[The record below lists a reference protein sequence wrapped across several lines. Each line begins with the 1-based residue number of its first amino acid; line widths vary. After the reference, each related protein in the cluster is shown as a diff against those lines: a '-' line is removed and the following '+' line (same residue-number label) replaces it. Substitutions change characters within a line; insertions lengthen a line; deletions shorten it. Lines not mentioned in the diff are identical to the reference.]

1 MNKALA
7 NMPTTIQI
15 DGSQGEGGGQILRTA
30 LALSMI
36 TGQAFELINI
46 RAGRRKSGLMRQHLV
61 CVQASQEISQ
71 AYVEGAELH
80 SQRLYFKPQQIKS
93 GKYQFQIGS
102 AGSTTLV
109 LQTLLPALLL
119 QNQASELTIS
129 GGTHNP
135 LAPTA
140 DFIEQCFLPALKKLG
155 IEAEFKLNKAG
166 FFPVGAGEIYIKIQ
180 PWQHRNKLSLLDR
193 GALQSIGAFAAVL
206 NLAEEAQIAQRELA
220 ILNQKLKLDTQK
232 QFRLNGISQGN
243 TLYVKIKYENNVQ
256 LFTALGEMRKS
267 AEQIA
272 NHLAEQVTQY
282 MKSNA
287 AVDEYLADQLLL
299 PLALGQGGE
308 FTAQCISEHTRT
320 QAAMI
325 EKFIDCDIEFI
336 ELDKTLFQVNVKN
349 AVFSYAKYCISDKF
363 TDLQLANPNLLYLRV
378 Q

>member
-7 NMPTTIQI
+7 NMPATIQI

-46 RAGRRKSGLMRQHLV
+46 RAGRKKPGLMRQHLV
-61 CVQASQEISQ
+61 CVQASQHISQ

-80 SQRLYFKPQQIKS
+80 SQRLYFASQHVQS

-119 QNQASELTIS
+119 QNEASDLTIS

-140 DFIEQCFLPALKKLG
+140 DFIEHCFLPALEKLG
-155 IEAEFKLNKAG
+155 IEVEFKLNKAG
-166 FFPVGAGEIYIKIQ
+166 FFPIGAGEIQIMIQ

-193 GALQSIGAFAAVL
+193 GALQTTEAFAAVL
-206 NLAEEAQIAQRELA
+206 NLSEEAQIAQRELA
-220 ILNQKLKLDTQK
+220 TLNKRLKLDTQQ
-232 QFRLNGISQGN
+232 QFHLNGISQGN
-243 TLYVKIKYENNVQ
+243 TAYVKVEHQQHIQ

-272 NHLAEQVTQY
+272 NHLAEQVKQY
-282 MKSNA
+282 IASQA
-287 AVDEYLADQLLL
+287 VVDEYLADQLLL

-308 FTAQCISEHTRT
+308 FTAQCISEHART

-325 EKFIDCDIEFI
+325 EKFIDCEIEFI
-336 ELDKTLFQVNVKN
+336 ELNKNLFQVKVNHGSK
-349 AVFSYAKYCISDKF
+349 
-363 TDLQLANPNLLYLRV
+363 T
-378 Q
+378 

>member
-7 NMPTTIQI
+7 NMPAAIQI

-46 RAGRRKSGLMRQHLV
+46 RAGRKKPGLMRQHLV
-61 CVQASQEISQ
+61 CVQASQHISQ
-71 AYVEGAELH
+71 AYVQGAELH
-80 SQRLYFKPQQIKS
+80 SQRLFFAPQHVQS

-119 QNQASELTIS
+119 QNKASELTIS

-135 LAPTA
+135 LAPTT
-140 DFIEQCFLPALKKLG
+140 DFIEQCFLPVLEKLG
-155 IEAEFKLNKAG
+155 IAVEFKLNKAG
-166 FFPVGAGEIYIKIQ
+166 FFPIGAGEIQIKIQ
-180 PWQHRNKLSLLDR
+180 PWQHRNKLNLLDR
-193 GALQSIGAFAAVL
+193 GTLQTTKAFAAVL
-206 NLAEEAQIAQRELA
+206 NLSEEAQIAQRELA
-220 ILNQKLKLDTQK
+220 TLNKRLKLDTQQ
-232 QFRLNGISQGN
+232 QFHLNGISQGN
-243 TLYVKIKYENNVQ
+243 TVYVKVEHQHHNQ

-272 NHLAEQVTQY
+272 NHLAEQVKQY
-282 MKSNA
+282 LESNA
-287 AVDEYLADQLLL
+287 SVDEYLADQLLL

-325 EKFIDCDIEFI
+325 EKFIDCEIEFI
-336 ELDKTLFQVNVKN
+336 ELDQNLFQVTVKVKE
-349 AVFSYAKYCISDKF
+349 AHS
-363 TDLQLANPNLLYLRV
+363 
-378 Q
+378 

>member
-7 NMPTTIQI
+7 NMPATIQI

-46 RAGRRKSGLMRQHLV
+46 RAGRKKPGLMRQHLV
-61 CVQASQEISQ
+61 CVQASQHISQ

-80 SQRLYFKPQQIKS
+80 SQRLYFAPQHIQS

-119 QNQASELTIS
+119 QNEASELTIS

-140 DFIEQCFLPALKKLG
+140 DFIEHCFLPALEKLG
-155 IEAEFKLNKAG
+155 IKVEFKLNKAG
-166 FFPVGAGEIYIKIQ
+166 FFPIGAGEIQIKIQ
-180 PWQHRNKLSLLDR
+180 PWQHRNKLNLLDR
-193 GALQSIGAFAAVL
+193 GILQSTEAFAAVL
-206 NLAEEAQIAQRELA
+206 NLSEEAQIAQRELA
-220 ILNQKLKLDTQK
+220 TLNKRLKLDTQQ
-232 QFRLNGISQGN
+232 QFHLNGISQGN
-243 TLYVKIKYENNVQ
+243 TVYVKVKHQHHVE

-272 NHLAEQVTQY
+272 NHLAEQVKRYIASQ
-282 MKSNA
+282 A
-287 AVDEYLADQLLL
+287 VVDEYLADQLLL

-308 FTAQCISEHTRT
+308 FTAHCISEHTRT
-320 QAAMI
+320 QAVMI
-325 EKFIDCDIEFI
+325 EKFIDCEIEFI
-336 ELDKTLFQVNVKN
+336 ELDKNLFQALVK
-349 AVFSYAKYCISDKF
+349 V
-363 TDLQLANPNLLYLRV
+363 
-378 Q
+378 

>member
-1 MNKALA
+1 VNKALA
-7 NMPTTIQI
+7 NMPATIQI

-46 RAGRRKSGLMRQHLV
+46 RAGRKKSGLMRQHLV
-61 CVQASQEISQ
+61 CVQASQQISQ
-71 AYVEGAELH
+71 AYIEGAELH
-80 SQRLYFKPQQIKS
+80 SQRLYFAPQHVQS

-102 AGSTTLV
+102 AGSTSLV

-119 QNQASELTIS
+119 QNEASELTIS

-140 DFIEQCFLPALKKLG
+140 DFIEHCFLPCLKKLG
-155 IEAEFKLNKAG
+155 IGVDFTLNKAG
-166 FFPVGAGEIYIKIQ
+166 FFPIGAGEIQVTIQ
-180 PWQHRNKLSLLDR
+180 PWLDRKKLDLLDF
-193 GALQSIGAFAAVL
+193 GSLQTIEAFAAVL
-206 NLAEEAQIAQRELA
+206 NLSEEAQISQRELA
-220 ILNQKLKLDTQK
+220 TLNKRLTLNSQQHFHLK
-232 QFRLNGISQGN
+232 GISQGN
-243 TLYVKIKYENNVQ
+243 TVYVKVEHQHHTQ

-272 NHLAEQVTQY
+272 NNLAEDVKY
-282 MKSNA
+282 YLNSKA

-299 PLALGQGGE
+299 PLALGQGGR

-325 EKFIDCDIEFI
+325 EKFIDCNIEFI
-336 ELDKTLFQVNVKN
+336 ELGQTQFQVNVHVK
-349 AVFSYAKYCISDKF
+349 
-363 TDLQLANPNLLYLRV
+363 
-378 Q
+378 

>member
-7 NMPTTIQI
+7 NMPATIQI

-46 RAGRRKSGLMRQHLV
+46 RAGRKKPGLMRQHLV
-61 CVQASQEISQ
+61 CVQASQHISQ

-80 SQRLYFKPQQIKS
+80 SQHLYFAPQHVQN

-119 QNQASELTIS
+119 QNEASELTIF

-140 DFIEQCFLPALKKLG
+140 DFIEHCFLPALEKLG
-155 IEAEFKLNKAG
+155 IKVEFKLNKAG
-166 FFPVGAGEIYIKIQ
+166 FFPIGAGEIQIKIQ
-180 PWQHRNKLSLLDR
+180 PWQHRNKLNLLDR
-193 GALQSIGAFAAVL
+193 GTLQSTEAFAAVL
-206 NLAEEAQIAQRELA
+206 NLSEEAQIAQRELA
-220 ILNQKLKLDTQK
+220 TLNKRLKLDTQQ
-232 QFRLNGISQGN
+232 QFHLNGISQGN
-243 TLYVKIKYENNVQ
+243 TAYVKVAHQNHVQ
-256 LFTALGEMRKS
+256 LFTTLGEMRKS

-272 NHLAEQVTQY
+272 NHLAEQVKRYIASQ
-282 MKSNA
+282 A
-287 AVDEYLADQLLL
+287 VVDEYLADQLLL

-320 QAAMI
+320 QAVMI
-325 EKFIDCDIEFI
+325 EKFIDCEIEFI
-336 ELDKTLFQVNVKN
+336 ELDKNLFQIIVK
-349 AVFSYAKYCISDKF
+349 V
-363 TDLQLANPNLLYLRV
+363 
-378 Q
+378 

>member
-7 NMPTTIQI
+7 NMPATIQI

-46 RAGRRKSGLMRQHLV
+46 RAGRKKPGLMRQHLV
-61 CVQASQEISQ
+61 CVQASQHISQ

-80 SQRLYFKPQQIKS
+80 SQRLYFAPQHVQS

-119 QNQASELTIS
+119 QNEASELTIS

-140 DFIEQCFLPALKKLG
+140 DFIEQCFLPVLEKLG
-155 IEAEFKLNKAG
+155 ITVEFKLNKAG
-166 FFPVGAGEIYIKIQ
+166 FFPIGAGEIQIKIQ
-180 PWQHRNKLSLLDR
+180 PWQHRNKLNLLDR
-193 GALQSIGAFAAVL
+193 GTLQTTKAFAAVL
-206 NLAEEAQIAQRELA
+206 NLSEEAQIAQRELA
-220 ILNQKLKLDTQK
+220 TLNKRLKLDTQQ
-232 QFRLNGISQGN
+232 QFHLNGISQGN
-243 TLYVKIKYENNVQ
+243 TVYVKVEHQHHIQ

-272 NHLAEQVTQY
+272 NHLAEQVKQY
-282 MKSNA
+282 LESNA
-287 AVDEYLADQLLL
+287 SVDEYLADQLLL

-320 QAAMI
+320 QATMI
-325 EKFIDCDIEFI
+325 EKFINCEIKFI
-336 ELDKTLFQVNVKN
+336 ELNQNLFQVTVKVKE
-349 AVFSYAKYCISDKF
+349 AHS
-363 TDLQLANPNLLYLRV
+363 
-378 Q
+378 

>member
-1 MNKALA
+1 V
-7 NMPTTIQI
+7 T
-15 DGSQGEGGGQILRTA
+15 
-30 LALSMI
+30 
-36 TGQAFELINI
+36 
-46 RAGRRKSGLMRQHLV
+46 
-61 CVQASQEISQ
+61 
-71 AYVEGAELH
+71 
-80 SQRLYFKPQQIKS
+80 
-93 GKYQFQIGS
+93 
-102 AGSTTLV
+102 
-109 LQTLLPALLL
+109 
-119 QNQASELTIS
+119 
-129 GGTHNP
+129 
-135 LAPTA
+135 
-140 DFIEQCFLPALKKLG
+140 
-155 IEAEFKLNKAG
+155 LNK
-166 FFPVGAGEIYIKIQ
+166 
-180 PWQHRNKLSLLDR
+180 
-193 GALQSIGAFAAVL
+193 
-206 NLAEEAQIAQRELA
+206 
-220 ILNQKLKLDTQK
+220 KLKLDTQK

>member
-7 NMPTTIQI
+7 NMPATIQI

-46 RAGRRKSGLMRQHLV
+46 RAGRKKPGLMRQHLV
-61 CVQASQEISQ
+61 CVQASQHISQ

-80 SQRLYFKPQQIKS
+80 SQHLYFAPQHVQN

-119 QNQASELTIS
+119 QNEASELTIF

-140 DFIEQCFLPALKKLG
+140 DFIEHCFLPALEKLG
-155 IEAEFKLNKAG
+155 IKVEFKLNKAG
-166 FFPVGAGEIYIKIQ
+166 FFPIGAGEIQIKIQ
-180 PWQHRNKLSLLDR
+180 PWQHRNKLNLLDR
-193 GALQSIGAFAAVL
+193 GTLQSTEAFAAVL
-206 NLAEEAQIAQRELA
+206 NLSEEAQIAQRELA
-220 ILNQKLKLDTQK
+220 TLNKRLKLDTQQ
-232 QFRLNGISQGN
+232 QFHLNGISQGN
-243 TLYVKIKYENNVQ
+243 TAYVKVAHQNHVQ
-256 LFTALGEMRKS
+256 LFTTLGEMRKS

-272 NHLAEQVTQY
+272 NHLAEQVKRYIASQ
-282 MKSNA
+282 A
-287 AVDEYLADQLLL
+287 VVDEYLADQLLL

-320 QAAMI
+320 QAVMI
-325 EKFIDCDIEFI
+325 EKFIDCEIEFI
-336 ELDKTLFQVNVKN
+336 ELDKNLFQVIVK
-349 AVFSYAKYCISDKF
+349 V
-363 TDLQLANPNLLYLRV
+363 
-378 Q
+378 

>member
-7 NMPTTIQI
+7 NMPATIQI

-46 RAGRRKSGLMRQHLV
+46 RAGRKKPGLMRQHLV
-61 CVQASQEISQ
+61 CVQASQHISQ

-80 SQRLYFKPQQIKS
+80 SQRLYFAPQHVQS

-119 QNQASELTIS
+119 KNEASDLTIS

-140 DFIEQCFLPALKKLG
+140 DFIEHCFLPALGKLG
-155 IEAEFKLNKAG
+155 IEVEFKLNKAG
-166 FFPVGAGEIYIKIQ
+166 FFPIGAGEIQIKIQ
-180 PWQHRNKLSLLDR
+180 PWQHRNKLNLLDR
-193 GALQSIGAFAAVL
+193 GTLQNTEAFAAVL
-206 NLAEEAQIAQRELA
+206 NLSEEAQIAQRELA
-220 ILNQKLKLDTQK
+220 TLNKRLKLDTQQ
-232 QFRLNGISQGN
+232 QFHLNGISQGN
-243 TLYVKIKYENNVQ
+243 TAYVKVEHKNHVQ

-272 NHLAEQVTQY
+272 NHLAEQVKQY
-282 MKSNA
+282 IVSRA

-308 FTAQCISEHTRT
+308 FTAQCMSEHTRT
-320 QAAMI
+320 QATMI
-325 EKFIDCDIEFI
+325 EKFIDCEIEFI
-336 ELDKTLFQVNVKN
+336 EVDKMLFQVKVNVE
-349 AVFSYAKYCISDKF
+349 
-363 TDLQLANPNLLYLRV
+363 
-378 Q
+378 

>member
-1 MNKALA
+1 
-7 NMPTTIQI
+7 MPATIQI

-46 RAGRRKSGLMRQHLV
+46 RAGRKKPGLMRQHLV
-61 CVQASQEISQ
+61 CVQASQQISQ

-80 SQRLYFKPQQIKS
+80 SQRLYFAPQHVQS

-119 QNQASELTIS
+119 QNEASDLTIS

-140 DFIEQCFLPALKKLG
+140 DFIEHCFLPALEKLG
-155 IEAEFKLNKAG
+155 IKVEFKLNKAG
-166 FFPVGAGEIYIKIQ
+166 FFPIGAGEIQITIQ
-180 PWQHRNKLSLLDR
+180 PWQHRNKLNLLDR
-193 GALQSIGAFAAVL
+193 STLQSTEAFAAVL
-206 NLAEEAQIAQRELA
+206 NLSEEAQIAQRELA
-220 ILNQKLKLDTQK
+220 TLNKRLNLDTQQ
-232 QFRLNGISQGN
+232 QFYLNGISQGN
-243 TLYVKIKYENNVQ
+243 TMYVKVAYTHHIQ

-272 NHLAEQVTQY
+272 NHLAEQVKQY
-282 MKSNA
+282 INSQA
-287 AVDEYLADQLLL
+287 VVDEYLADQLLL

-325 EKFIDCDIEFI
+325 EKFIDCEIEFI
-336 ELDKTLFQVNVKN
+336 ELDRNLFQVKV
-349 AVFSYAKYCISDKF
+349 
-363 TDLQLANPNLLYLRV
+363 NLDNKA
-378 Q
+378 

>member
-7 NMPTTIQI
+7 NMPATIQI

-46 RAGRRKSGLMRQHLV
+46 RAGRKKPGLMRQHLV
-61 CVQASQEISQ
+61 CVQASQHISQ

-80 SQRLYFKPQQIKS
+80 SQRLYFAPQHVQS

-119 QNQASELTIS
+119 QNESSELTIS

-140 DFIEQCFLPALKKLG
+140 DFIEHCFLPALEKLG
-155 IEAEFKLNKAG
+155 IKVEFKLNKAG
-166 FFPVGAGEIYIKIQ
+166 FFPIGAGEIQIKIQ
-180 PWQHRNKLSLLDR
+180 PWQHRYKLSLLER
-193 GALQSIGAFAAVL
+193 GTLQSTEAFAAVL
-206 NLAEEAQIAQRELA
+206 NLSEEAQIAQRELA
-220 ILNQKLKLDTQK
+220 TLNKRLKLDTQQ
-232 QFRLNGISQGN
+232 QFHLNGISQGN
-243 TLYVKIKYENNVQ
+243 TAYVKVEHQHLVQ

-272 NHLAEQVTQY
+272 NHLAEQVKQY
-282 MKSNA
+282 MESNA

-320 QAAMI
+320 QAVMI
-325 EKFIDCDIEFI
+325 EKFIDCEIKFI
-336 ELDKTLFQVNVKN
+336 ELNENLFQVTVK
-349 AVFSYAKYCISDKF
+349 V
-363 TDLQLANPNLLYLRV
+363 
-378 Q
+378 

>member
-7 NMPTTIQI
+7 NMPAAIQI

-46 RAGRRKSGLMRQHLV
+46 RAGRKKPGLMRQHLV
-61 CVQASQEISQ
+61 CVEASQQISQ

-80 SQRLYFKPQQIKS
+80 SQRLYFAPQHVQS
-93 GKYQFQIGS
+93 GKYHFQIGS

-109 LQTLLPALLL
+109 LQTLLPTLLL
-119 QNQASELTIS
+119 QNEASELTIS
-129 GGTHNP
+129 GGTYNP

-140 DFIEQCFLPALKKLG
+140 DFIEHCFLPTLAKIG
-155 IEAEFKLNKAG
+155 IESEFKLNKAG
-166 FFPVGAGEIYIKIQ
+166 FFPIGAGEIQIKIQ

-193 GALQSIGAFAAVL
+193 GTLQSTEAFAAVL
-206 NLAEEAQIAQRELA
+206 NLSEEAQIAQRELA
-220 ILNQKLKLDTQK
+220 TLTKRLNLDTQQ
-232 QFRLNGISQGN
+232 QFHLNGISQGN
-243 TLYVKIKYENNVQ
+243 TVYVRVEYQQHIQ

-272 NHLAEQVTQY
+272 NHLAEQVKQY
-282 MKSNA
+282 IDSQA
-287 AVDEYLADQLLL
+287 VVDEYLADQLLL

-320 QAAMI
+320 QAGMI
-325 EKFIDCDIEFI
+325 EKFIDCEIEFI
-336 ELDKTLFQVNVKN
+336 ELDKTLFQVNVKVKE
-349 AVFSYAKYCISDKF
+349 AHS
-363 TDLQLANPNLLYLRV
+363 
-378 Q
+378 

>member
-1 MNKALA
+1 
-7 NMPTTIQI
+7 MPTAIQI

-135 LAPTA
+135 LALMA
-140 DFIEQCFLPALKKLG
+140 DFIE
-155 IEAEFKLNKAG
+155 
-166 FFPVGAGEIYIKIQ
+166 
-180 PWQHRNKLSLLDR
+180 
-193 GALQSIGAFAAVL
+193 
-206 NLAEEAQIAQRELA
+206 
-220 ILNQKLKLDTQK
+220 
-232 QFRLNGISQGN
+232 
-243 TLYVKIKYENNVQ
+243 
-256 LFTALGEMRKS
+256 
-267 AEQIA
+267 
-272 NHLAEQVTQY
+272 
-282 MKSNA
+282 
-287 AVDEYLADQLLL
+287 
-299 PLALGQGGE
+299 
-308 FTAQCISEHTRT
+308 
-320 QAAMI
+320 
-325 EKFIDCDIEFI
+325 
-336 ELDKTLFQVNVKN
+336 
-349 AVFSYAKYCISDKF
+349 
-363 TDLQLANPNLLYLRV
+363 
-378 Q
+378 

>member
-7 NMPTTIQI
+7 NMPATIQI

-46 RAGRRKSGLMRQHLV
+46 RAGRKKPGLMRQHLV
-61 CVQASQEISQ
+61 CVQASQHISQ

-80 SQRLYFKPQQIKS
+80 SQRLYFSPQHVQS

-119 QNQASELTIS
+119 QNEASELAIS

-140 DFIEQCFLPALKKLG
+140 DFIEHCFLPALEKLG
-155 IEAEFKLNKAG
+155 IEVEFKLNKAG
-166 FFPVGAGEIYIKIQ
+166 FFPIGAGEIQIKIQ
-180 PWQHRNKLSLLDR
+180 PWQHRNKLNLLDR
-193 GALQSIGAFAAVL
+193 GTLQSTEAFAAVL
-206 NLAEEAQIAQRELA
+206 NLSEEAQIAQRELA
-220 ILNQKLKLDTQK
+220 TLNKRLKLDTQQ
-232 QFRLNGISQGN
+232 QFHLNGISQGN
-243 TLYVKIKYENNVQ
+243 TAYVKVEHQHLVQ

-272 NHLAEQVTQY
+272 NYLAEQVKQY
-282 MKSNA
+282 MESNA

-320 QAAMI
+320 QAVMI
-325 EKFIDCDIEFI
+325 EKFIDCEIKFI
-336 ELDKTLFQVNVKN
+336 ELNENLFQVTVK
-349 AVFSYAKYCISDKF
+349 V
-363 TDLQLANPNLLYLRV
+363 
-378 Q
+378 

>member
-46 RAGRRKSGLMRQHLV
+46 RAGRKKPGLMRQHLV
-61 CVQASQEISQ
+61 CVQASQQISQ

-80 SQRLYFKPQQIKS
+80 SQRLYFAPQHVES
-93 GKYQFQIGS
+93 GKFQFQIGS

-119 QNQASELTIS
+119 QNKASELTIS

-135 LAPTA
+135 LAPTT
-140 DFIEQCFLPALKKLG
+140 DFIEQCFLPTLAKLG
-155 IEAEFKLNKAG
+155 INVDFKLNKAG
-166 FFPVGAGEIYIKIQ
+166 FFPIGAGEIQVTVQ
-180 PWQHRNKLSLLDR
+180 PWQHRNKMSLLDR
-193 GALQSIGAFAAVL
+193 GTLQCTEAFAATL
-206 NLAEEAQIAQRELA
+206 NLSEEAQIAQRELA
-220 ILNQKLKLDTQK
+220 TLNKNLKLDTQQ
-232 QFRLNGISQGN
+232 QFHLNGISQGN
-243 TLYVKIKYENNVQ
+243 TVYVKVKHECHIQ

-272 NHLAEQVTQY
+272 AILAKEVKLY
-282 MKSNA
+282 LSSEA
-287 AVDEYLADQLLL
+287 VVDEYLADQLLL

-325 EKFIDCDIEFI
+325 EKFIDCKIEFI
-336 ELDKTLFQVNVKN
+336 ELGTNHFHVK
-349 AVFSYAKYCISDKF
+349 VK
-363 TDLQLANPNLLYLRV
+363 V
-378 Q
+378 

>member
-7 NMPTTIQI
+7 NMPAAIQI

-46 RAGRRKSGLMRQHLV
+46 RAGRKKPGLMRQHLV
-61 CVQASQEISQ
+61 CVEASQQISQ
-71 AYVEGAELH
+71 AYVKGAELH
-80 SQRLYFKPQQIKS
+80 SQRLYFAPQHVQS

-119 QNQASELTIS
+119 QNEASELTIS

-140 DFIEQCFLPALKKLG
+140 DFIEHCFLPAIEKLR
-155 IEAEFKLNKAG
+155 IEVEFKLNKAG
-166 FFPVGAGEIYIKIQ
+166 FFPIGAGEIQIKIQ
-180 PWQHRNKLSLLDR
+180 PWQHRNKLNLLDR
-193 GALQSIGAFAAVL
+193 GTLQSTEAFAAVL
-206 NLAEEAQIAQRELA
+206 NLSEEAQITQRELA
-220 ILNQKLKLDTQK
+220 TLNKRLKLDTQQ
-232 QFRLNGISQGN
+232 QFHLNGISQGN
-243 TLYVKIKYENNVQ
+243 TAYVKVEHQQHIQ

-272 NHLAEQVTQY
+272 NHLAEQVKQY
-282 MKSNA
+282 MESNA

-320 QAAMI
+320 QATMI
-325 EKFIDCDIEFI
+325 EKFIDCEIEFI
-336 ELDKTLFQVNVKN
+336 EVDKTLFQVKVNVE
-349 AVFSYAKYCISDKF
+349 
-363 TDLQLANPNLLYLRV
+363 
-378 Q
+378 

>member
-1 MNKALA
+1 
-7 NMPTTIQI
+7 MPTAIQI

-140 DFIEQCFLPALKKLG
+140 DFIEQCFLPVLKKLG
-155 IEAEFKLNKAG
+155 IKAEFKLNKAG
-166 FFPVGAGEIYIKIQ
+166 FFPVGAGEIHIKIQ
-180 PWQHRNKLSLLDR
+180 PWQHRNKLILLDR

-206 NLAEEAQIAQRELA
+206 NLSEEAQIAERELVT
-220 ILNQKLKLDTQK
+220 LNKKLKLDTQK

-243 TLYVKIKYENNVQ
+243 TLYVKIEYENNVQ

>member
-7 NMPTTIQI
+7 NMPATIQI

-30 LALSMI
+30 LSLSMI
-36 TGQAFELINI
+36 TGQAFELINT
-46 RAGRRKSGLMRQHLV
+46 RAGRKKPGLMRQHLV
-61 CVQASQEISQ
+61 CVQASQHISQ

-80 SQRLYFKPQQIKS
+80 SQRLYFAPQHVQS
-93 GKYQFQIGS
+93 GKYDFQIGS

-109 LQTLLPALLL
+109 FQTLLPALLL
-119 QNQASELTIS
+119 QNEASELTIS

-140 DFIEQCFLPALKKLG
+140 DFVEHCFLPALEKLG
-155 IEAEFKLNKAG
+155 IEVEFKLNKAG
-166 FFPVGAGEIYIKIQ
+166 FFPIGAGEIQIKIQ

-193 GALQSIGAFAAVL
+193 GSLQSIDAFVAVL
-206 NLAEEAQIAQRELA
+206 NLSEEAQIAQRELA
-220 ILNQKLKLDTQK
+220 TLNKRLKLDTQQ
-232 QFRLNGISQGN
+232 QFHLHGISQGN
-243 TLYVKIKYENNVQ
+243 TAYVKVEHENHVQ

-272 NHLAEQVTQY
+272 NHLAEKV
-282 MKSNA
+282 KLNLASKA
-287 AVDEYLADQLLL
+287 VVDEFLADQLLL

-325 EKFIDCDIEFI
+325 EKFIDCEIDFI
-336 ELDKTLFQVNVKN
+336 ELDKDLFQINVK
-349 AVFSYAKYCISDKF
+349 V
-363 TDLQLANPNLLYLRV
+363 
-378 Q
+378 

>member
-1 MNKALA
+1 
-7 NMPTTIQI
+7 MPATIQI

-46 RAGRRKSGLMRQHLV
+46 RAGRKKPGLMRQHLV
-61 CVQASQEISQ
+61 CVQASQHISQ

-80 SQRLYFKPQQIKS
+80 SQRLYFAPQHVQS

-119 QNQASELTIS
+119 QNESSELTIS

-140 DFIEQCFLPALKKLG
+140 DFIEHCFLPALEKLG
-155 IEAEFKLNKAG
+155 IAVEFKLNKAG
-166 FFPVGAGEIYIKIQ
+166 FFPIGAGEIQIKIQ
-180 PWQHRNKLSLLDR
+180 PWQHRNKLNLLDR
-193 GALQSIGAFAAVL
+193 GTLQSTEAFAAVL
-206 NLAEEAQIAQRELA
+206 NLSEEAQIAQRELA
-220 ILNQKLKLDTQK
+220 TLNKRLKLDTQQ
-232 QFRLNGISQGN
+232 QFHLNGISQGN
-243 TLYVKIKYENNVQ
+243 TAYVKVAHQNHVQ
-256 LFTALGEMRKS
+256 LFTTLGEMRKS

-272 NHLAEQVTQY
+272 NHLAEQVKRYIASQ
-282 MKSNA
+282 A
-287 AVDEYLADQLLL
+287 VVDEYLADQLLL

-320 QAAMI
+320 QAVMI
-325 EKFIDCDIEFI
+325 EKFIDCEIEFI
-336 ELDKTLFQVNVKN
+336 ELDKNLFQVTVK
-349 AVFSYAKYCISDKF
+349 V
-363 TDLQLANPNLLYLRV
+363 
-378 Q
+378 

>member
-7 NMPTTIQI
+7 NMPATIQI

-46 RAGRRKSGLMRQHLV
+46 RAGRKKPGLMRQHLV
-61 CVQASQEISQ
+61 CVQASQQISQ

-80 SQRLYFKPQQIKS
+80 SQRLYFAPQHVQS

-119 QNQASELTIS
+119 QNETSELIIS

-140 DFIEQCFLPALKKLG
+140 DFIEHCFLPCLKNIG
-155 IEAEFKLNKAG
+155 IDVDFKLEKAG
-166 FFPVGAGEIYIKIQ
+166 FFPVGAGEIRVRIQ
-180 PWQHRNKLSLLDR
+180 PWQHRDKLNLLDR
-193 GALQSIGAFAAVL
+193 GNLQSTEAFAATL

-220 ILNQKLKLDTQK
+220 TLNKRLKLDTQ
-232 QFRLNGISQGN
+232 QEFHLNGISQGN
-243 TLYVKIKYENNVQ
+243 TVYVKVKHEHHVQ

-267 AEQIA
+267 AEQVA
-272 NHLAEQVTQY
+272 SQLGQNVQHYLASQAV
-282 MKSNA
+282 
-287 AVDEYLADQLLL
+287 VDEYLADQLLL
-299 PLALGQGGE
+299 PLALGQGGT
-308 FTAQCISEHTRT
+308 FTAQCISEHTLT
-320 QAAMI
+320 QATMI
-325 EKFIDCDIEFI
+325 EKFIDCEIEFI
-336 ELDKTLFQVNVKN
+336 ELDKSQFQVNVK
-349 AVFSYAKYCISDKF
+349 V
-363 TDLQLANPNLLYLRV
+363 
-378 Q
+378 

>member
-7 NMPTTIQI
+7 NMPATIQI

-30 LALSMI
+30 LSLSMI

-46 RAGRRKSGLMRQHLV
+46 RAGRKKPGLMRQHLV
-61 CVQASQEISQ
+61 CVQASQQISQ

-80 SQRLYFKPQQIKS
+80 SQRLYFAPQHVQS

-109 LQTLLPALLL
+109 FQTLLPALLL
-119 QNQASELTIS
+119 QNEASELTIS

-140 DFIEQCFLPALKKLG
+140 DFVEHCFLPALEKLG
-155 IEAEFKLNKAG
+155 IEVEFKLNKAG
-166 FFPVGAGEIYIKIQ
+166 FFPIGAGEIQIKIQ
-180 PWQHRNKLSLLDR
+180 SWQHRNKLSLLDR
-193 GALQSIGAFAAVL
+193 GSLQSIDAFVAVL
-206 NLAEEAQIAQRELA
+206 NLSEDAQIAQRELA
-220 ILNQKLKLDTQK
+220 TLNKRLKLNTQQ
-232 QFRLNGISQGN
+232 QFHLHGISQGN
-243 TLYVKIKYENNVQ
+243 TAYVKVEHENHVQ

-272 NHLAEQVTQY
+272 NHLAEKV
-282 MKSNA
+282 KLNLASKA
-287 AVDEYLADQLLL
+287 VVDEYLADQLLL

-308 FTAQCISEHTRT
+308 FTAKCISEHTRT

-325 EKFIDCDIEFI
+325 EKFIDCEIDFI
-336 ELDKTLFQVNVKN
+336 ELDKDLFQINVK
-349 AVFSYAKYCISDKF
+349 V
-363 TDLQLANPNLLYLRV
+363 
-378 Q
+378 

>member
-7 NMPTTIQI
+7 NTPATIQI

-46 RAGRRKSGLMRQHLV
+46 RAGRKKPGLMRQHLV
-61 CVQASQEISQ
+61 CVQASQQISQ

-80 SQRLYFKPQQIKS
+80 SQRLYFAPQHVQS

-119 QNQASELTIS
+119 QNVASELTIS

-140 DFIEQCFLPALKKLG
+140 DFIEQCFLPMLTNIG
-155 IEAEFKLNKAG
+155 ITTEFKLNKAG
-166 FFPVGAGEIYIKIQ
+166 FFPIGAGEIQIKIQ
-180 PWQHRNKLSLLDR
+180 PWQHRNKLNLLDR
-193 GALQSIGAFAAVL
+193 GTLQSTEAFAAVL
-206 NLAEEAQIAQRELA
+206 NLSEEAQIAQRELA
-220 ILNQKLKLDTQK
+220 TLNKRLKLDTQQ
-232 QFRLNGISQGN
+232 QFHLNGISQGN
-243 TLYVKIKYENNVQ
+243 TAYVKVEHQQHIQ

-272 NHLAEQVTQY
+272 NHLAEQVKQY
-282 MKSNA
+282 IVSQA

-320 QAAMI
+320 QATMI
-325 EKFIDCDIEFI
+325 EKFIDCEIEFI
-336 ELDKTLFQVNVKN
+336 ELNKNQFQINVNVE
-349 AVFSYAKYCISDKF
+349 Y
-363 TDLQLANPNLLYLRV
+363 
-378 Q
+378 

>member
-1 MNKALA
+1 
-7 NMPTTIQI
+7 MPATIQI

-46 RAGRRKSGLMRQHLV
+46 RAGRKKPGLMRQHLV
-61 CVQASQEISQ
+61 CVQASQHISQ

-80 SQRLYFKPQQIKS
+80 SQHLYFAPQHVQN

-119 QNQASELTIS
+119 QNEASELTIF

-140 DFIEQCFLPALKKLG
+140 DFIEHCFLPALEKLG
-155 IEAEFKLNKAG
+155 IKVEFKLNKAG
-166 FFPVGAGEIYIKIQ
+166 FFPIGAGEIQIKIQ
-180 PWQHRNKLSLLDR
+180 PWQHRNKLNLLDR
-193 GALQSIGAFAAVL
+193 GTLQSTEAFAAVL
-206 NLAEEAQIAQRELA
+206 NLSEEAQIAQRELA
-220 ILNQKLKLDTQK
+220 TLNKRLKLDTQQ
-232 QFRLNGISQGN
+232 QFHLNGISQGN
-243 TLYVKIKYENNVQ
+243 TAYVKVAHQNHVQ
-256 LFTALGEMRKS
+256 LFTTLGEMRKS

-272 NHLAEQVTQY
+272 NHLAEQVKQY
-282 MKSNA
+282 MESNA

-320 QAAMI
+320 QAVMI
-325 EKFIDCDIEFI
+325 EKFIDCEIKFI
-336 ELDKTLFQVNVKN
+336 ELNENLFQVTVK
-349 AVFSYAKYCISDKF
+349 V
-363 TDLQLANPNLLYLRV
+363 
-378 Q
+378 

>member
-1 MNKALA
+1 
-7 NMPTTIQI
+7 MPATIQI

-46 RAGRRKSGLMRQHLV
+46 RAGRKKSGLMRQHLV
-61 CVQASQEISQ
+61 CVQASQQISQ
-71 AYVEGAELH
+71 AYIEGAELH
-80 SQRLYFKPQQIKS
+80 SQRLYFAPQHVQS

-119 QNQASELTIS
+119 QNEASELTIS

-140 DFIEQCFLPALKKLG
+140 DFIEHCFLPCLKKLG
-155 IEAEFKLNKAG
+155 IGVDFTLNKAG
-166 FFPVGAGEIYIKIQ
+166 FFPIGAGEIQVTIQ
-180 PWQHRNKLSLLDR
+180 PWLNREKLDLLDS
-193 GALQSIGAFAAVL
+193 GSLQTIEAFAAVL
-206 NLAEEAQIAQRELA
+206 NLSEEAQIVQRELA
-220 ILNQKLKLDTQK
+220 TLNKRLTLNSQQHFHLK
-232 QFRLNGISQGN
+232 GISQGN
-243 TLYVKIKYENNVQ
+243 TVYVKVEHQHHTQ

-272 NHLAEQVTQY
+272 NNLAEDVKY
-282 MKSNA
+282 YLNSKA

-299 PLALGQGGE
+299 PLALGQGGR

-325 EKFIDCDIEFI
+325 EKFIDCNIEFI
-336 ELDKTLFQVNVKN
+336 ELGQTQFQVNVHVK
-349 AVFSYAKYCISDKF
+349 
-363 TDLQLANPNLLYLRV
+363 
-378 Q
+378 

>member
-7 NMPTTIQI
+7 NMPATIQI

-46 RAGRRKSGLMRQHLV
+46 RAGRKKPGLMRQHLV
-61 CVQASQEISQ
+61 CVQASQHISQ

-80 SQRLYFKPQQIKS
+80 SQRLYFAPQHVQS

-119 QNQASELTIS
+119 QNEASELTIS

-140 DFIEQCFLPALKKLG
+140 DFIEQCFLPVLEKLG
-155 IEAEFKLNKAG
+155 IAVEFKLNKAG
-166 FFPVGAGEIYIKIQ
+166 FFPIGAGEIQIKIQ
-180 PWQHRNKLSLLDR
+180 PWQHRNKLNLLDR
-193 GALQSIGAFAAVL
+193 GTLQTTKAFAAVL
-206 NLAEEAQIAQRELA
+206 NLSEEAKIAQRELA
-220 ILNQKLKLDTQK
+220 TLNKRLKLDTQQ
-232 QFRLNGISQGN
+232 QFHLNGISQGN
-243 TLYVKIKYENNVQ
+243 TVYVKVEHQHHIQ

-272 NHLAEQVTQY
+272 NHLAEQVKQY
-282 MKSNA
+282 LESNA
-287 AVDEYLADQLLL
+287 SVDEYLADQLLL

-325 EKFIDCDIEFI
+325 EKFIDCGIEFI
-336 ELDKTLFQVNVKN
+336 ELDQNLFQVTVKVKE
-349 AVFSYAKYCISDKF
+349 AHS
-363 TDLQLANPNLLYLRV
+363 
-378 Q
+378 

>member
-1 MNKALA
+1 
-7 NMPTTIQI
+7 MPATIQI

-46 RAGRRKSGLMRQHLV
+46 RAGRKKPGLMRQHLV
-61 CVQASQEISQ
+61 CVQASQHISQ

-80 SQRLYFKPQQIKS
+80 SQRLYFAPQHVQN

-119 QNQASELTIS
+119 QNEASELTIF

-140 DFIEQCFLPALKKLG
+140 DFIEHCFLPALEKLG
-155 IEAEFKLNKAG
+155 IKVEFKLNKAG
-166 FFPVGAGEIYIKIQ
+166 FFPIGAGEIQIKIQ
-180 PWQHRNKLSLLDR
+180 PWQHRNKLNLLDR
-193 GALQSIGAFAAVL
+193 GTLQSTEAFAAVL
-206 NLAEEAQIAQRELA
+206 NLSEEAQIAQRELA
-220 ILNQKLKLDTQK
+220 TLNKRLKLDTQQ
-232 QFRLNGISQGN
+232 QFHLNGISQGN
-243 TLYVKIKYENNVQ
+243 TAYVKVAHQNHVQ
-256 LFTALGEMRKS
+256 LFTTLGEMRKS

-272 NHLAEQVTQY
+272 NHLAEQVKRYIASQ
-282 MKSNA
+282 A
-287 AVDEYLADQLLL
+287 VVDEYLADQLLL

-320 QAAMI
+320 QAVMI
-325 EKFIDCDIEFI
+325 EKFIDCEIEFI
-336 ELDKTLFQVNVKN
+336 ELDKNLFQVIVK
-349 AVFSYAKYCISDKF
+349 V
-363 TDLQLANPNLLYLRV
+363 
-378 Q
+378 